1 MKINLIKNFFLKE
14 TELNALG
21 IKCGKNCMIH
31 STVNISNF
39 KNLILADNV
48 RIDAFCNLITTQKIF
63 IKSYVH
69 VGSYSLLYANKKSIE
84 LEKFSGLSA
93 GTQIYT
99 HTDDYLGNHFY
110 GPFNKNK
117 NSGKSSKIIISKYAI
132 IGANSVILPG
142 SSIPEGTIVGALSVV
157 NHKLKSW
164 GIYKGHPAQYV
175 MPRKK
180 VFKSKII
187 LK

>member
-1 MKINLIKNFFLKE
+1 MLNKNFFLNSDDLKKI
-14 TELNALG
+14 G
-21 IKCGKNCMIH
+21 IKCGKNCTIH
-31 STVNISNF
+31 STANISNF
-39 KNLILADNV
+39 KNLILGDNV
-48 RIDAFCNLITTQKIF
+48 RIDAFCNLITTKKIF

-69 VGSYSLLYANKKSIE
+69 VGSYSLLYANKRIIM

-99 HTDDYLGNHFY
+99 NTDDYLGNHFY

-117 NSGKSSKIIISKYAI
+117 NSGKSSKIIIGKYAI
-132 IGANSVILPG
+132 VGSNSVILPG
-142 SSIPEGTIVGALSVV
+142 SQIPEGVIVGALSVV
-157 NHKLKSW
+157 SHKLKSW
-164 GIYKGHPAQYV
+164 GIYKGHPAQYI

-180 VFKSKII
+180 NFIHKNK